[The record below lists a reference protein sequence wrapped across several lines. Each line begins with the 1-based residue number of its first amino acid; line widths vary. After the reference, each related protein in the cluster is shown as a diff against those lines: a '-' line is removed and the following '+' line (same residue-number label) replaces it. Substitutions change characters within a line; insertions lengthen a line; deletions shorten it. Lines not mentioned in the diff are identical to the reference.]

1 MKINWEKHKLIPA
14 VIQNSENL
22 KVLMVGYM
30 NKEAYE
36 KTISEKYVTFFSRS
50 KNRLWTKGETS
61 SNYLELVW
69 IDYDCDGDAI
79 LVNAKPLGPTCHLG
93 NESCFNN
100 QQSEN
105 TVTSLEKLIDKR
117 KENKDESSYIST
129 LLKSGNKEITKKL
142 IEEAGETAISALSE
156 DGRLI
161 DEASDLLF
169 HLLVLLKHNNK
180 SLNDVFFELN
190 NRKNTNP

>member
-117 KENKDESSYIST
+117 KEKNNEASYIST

-190 NRKNTNP
+190 NRKKANP

>member
-36 KTISEKYVTFFSRS
+36 KTISEKYVTFYSRS

-117 KENKDESSYIST
+117 KENKDEASYIST

>member
-36 KTISEKYVTFFSRS
+36 KTISGKYVTFFSRS

-117 KENKDESSYIST
+117 KENKDEASYIST

-190 NRKNTNP
+190 NRKKTNP

>member
-36 KTISEKYVTFFSRS
+36 KTISEKYVTFYSRS

>member
-117 KENKDESSYIST
+117 KENKDEASYIST

>member
-117 KENKDESSYIST
+117 KENKDEASYIST

-190 NRKNTNP
+190 NRKKTNP

>member
-36 KTISEKYVTFFSRS
+36 KTISEKYVTFYSRS

-100 QQSEN
+100 QKSEN

-117 KENKDESSYIST
+117 KENKDEASYIST

>member
-1 MKINWEKHKLIPA
+1 MKINWEEHKLIPA

-36 KTISEKYVTFFSRS
+36 KTISGKYVTFFSRS

-117 KENKDESSYIST
+117 KENKDEASYIST

-190 NRKNTNP
+190 NRKKTNP